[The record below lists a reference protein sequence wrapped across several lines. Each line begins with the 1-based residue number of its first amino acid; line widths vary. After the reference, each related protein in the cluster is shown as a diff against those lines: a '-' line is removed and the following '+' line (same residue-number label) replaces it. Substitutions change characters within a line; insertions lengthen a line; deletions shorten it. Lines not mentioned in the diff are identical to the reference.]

1 MVYVAISTLRTPL
14 TFSQNLSYHSYVIDS
29 TLRPH
34 HVHVHVCIKAHRAGN
49 KLLLN
54 ICGHL
59 QRALEDEEEEEE
71 EEEEERAFFYYA
83 ANTT

>member
-1 MVYVAISTLRTPL
+1 M
-14 TFSQNLSYHSYVIDS
+14 
-29 TLRPH
+29 
-34 HVHVHVCIKAHRAGN
+34 HVCIKAHRAGN

-59 QRALEDEEEEEE
+59 QRVLEDEEEEEE